1 MLTNQKCEIIP
12 TLIDLHPHECR
23 QEFHYYP
30 FVVELDRRAGNY
42 NALNDLYNKV
52 CVSKKTYHLN
62 LSVLSMITGINKS
75 KALTKHILCACECK
89 FDEK

>member
-1 MLTNQKCEIIP
+1 MLSMTYIIKYVF
-12 TLIDLHPHECR
+12 
-23 QEFHYYP
+23 Q
-30 FVVELDRRAGNY
+30 
-42 NALNDLYNKV
+42 
-52 CVSKKTYHLN
+52 KKTYHLN